1 MGGMG
6 TNNKRLKKELMSM
19 QSEPPDNCSAGLVGD
34 DIYHWQAT
42 IFGPDDT
49 PYAGGMFFLDMRFPT
64 DYPFKAPK
72 IVFKTKI
79 YHPNINSNGSICV
92 DILRSQWS
100 PAITVN
106 KVLLSISSLMADPN
120 PSDPLVPEIAKLYE
134 HNRQEYN
141 AIAKEWTNK
150 YAR

>member
-1 MGGMG
+1 MGSN
-6 TNNKRLKKELMSM
+6 TKRLKKELMTM
-19 QSEPPDNCSAGLVGD
+19 KNDPPENCSAGLAGD
-34 DIYHWQAT
+34 DIYHWTAT
-42 IFGPDDT
+42 IFGPEGT
-49 PYAGGMFFLDMRFPT
+49 PYQGGMFFLDMKFPT

-72 IVFKTKI
+72 VSFKTKI

-100 PAITVN
+100 PAFTVN

-120 PSDPLVPEIAKLYE
+120 PADPLVPEIAKLYE
-134 HNRQEYN
+134 HDRQKFN
-141 AIAKEWTNK
+141 KTAIEWTNK

>member
-1 MGGMG
+1 MGS
-6 TNNKRLKKELMSM
+6 NSKRLKKELMAM
-19 QSEPPDNCSAGLVGD
+19 QSDPPENCSAGLVGD
-34 DIYHWQAT
+34 DMFHWTAT
-42 IFGPDDT
+42 IFGPEGT
-49 PYAGGMFFLDMRFPT
+49 PYQGGLFFLDMKFPT

-72 IVFKTKI
+72 VSFKTRI

-100 PAITVN
+100 PAFTVN

-120 PSDPLVPEIAKLYE
+120 PADPLVPEIGKMFE
-134 HNRQEYN
+134 HDRQKFNE
-141 AIAKEWTNK
+141 IAQEWTNK